1 MAWDVVLCGVCRV
14 RAVIWLK
21 CVRNVIWDHLIYF
34 IHWQP
39 IWPECDPAISTGA
52 PRSLPASD
60 WSGVALLASDWLA
73 GLTRSLTILE
83 AQFTRALGREQHC
96 AALYDPGHV
105 RQSTQTRGG
114 IPEVPAPNIPLM
126 RLSLRVWRIV
136 NIRIIRWH
144 IHPHRSDQNTWN
156 DEMRL
161 YKIYTLKMLTWNY
174 PFSPRFIL
182 LI

>member
-1 MAWDVVLCGVCRV
+1 MCKGLNDVHCFALKNVTYLISSVDWKPLLSRRGRFSFVMAWDVVLCVVCRV
-14 RAVIWLK
+14 WAVIWLK

-52 PRSLPASD
+52 PRSLPASH

-126 RLSLRVWRIV
+126 RLSLRLC
-136 NIRIIRWH
+136 
-144 IHPHRSDQNTWN
+144 
-156 DEMRL
+156 EEL
-161 YKIYTLKMLTWNY
+161 
-174 PFSPRFIL
+174 
-182 LI
+182 